1 MAAIREDDAN
11 WRVWRAIL
19 AALAALEGIM
29 ANVVM
34 QRRVEE
40 GAREEEVEGG
50 TQCDAAE
57 SLIQKVESQRSSRY
71 KMRCNPWNQKGFLV
85 PWRRRRGR
93 PD

>member
-40 GAREEEVEGG
+40 GAREEEEEGG

-57 SLIQKVESQRSSRY
+57 SL
-71 KMRCNPWNQKGFLV
+71 M
-85 PWRRRRGR
+85 
-93 PD
+93 

>member
-40 GAREEEVEGG
+40 GAREEEEEEGG

-57 SLIQKVESQRSSRY
+57 SL
-71 KMRCNPWNQKGFLV
+71 M
-85 PWRRRRGR
+85 
-93 PD
+93 